1 LLAES
6 IVLALLG
13 GIAGLALAWW
23 GTGFLT
29 TLGPRELPRAHQIRV
44 DLPVL
49 LFTLG
54 ISILTGLLFG
64 IVPALRTSQINPN
77 EALKDAG
84 GTTEGRSR
92 HAYRNVL
99 ITAEIGLAFVLVMAA
114 GLMGKSL
121 LRLLNVNPGYDPHNV
136 LTAGVYVYGER
147 YQKNPQAELDLYDQ
161 AMRRLRATPGIDSV
175 AMVSTVPLAN
185 FDRRA
190 LHIQDRPLANEAEAP
205 SPDTYSVSP
214 DYFRVLRIPLRR
226 GRLFTDADRAG
237 APAVAII
244 SESCARAVFPNE
256 DPIGKHIQLGARQN
270 DKPWLTVVGVVGDVR
285 QHGFDRPSQ
294 MEAYLSQAQ
303 DTNFAY
309 NVVMRTEGD
318 PRRFEQTLRQAF
330 LAADNTQ
337 PVFQV
342 RPLEDYVAESQAT
355 RRFSLML
362 LALFGALALALAVV
376 GIYGVISYTVSLRT
390 RELGIRLALGAER
403 RAILAMVLRQG
414 LVLLAAGLSLGF
426 TASLLL
432 TRSLASLLFQ
442 VHPLDV
448 ATLCGVTLIL
458 SAIALLANYLPAR
471 RASQVNPIV
480 ALRYE

>member
-1 LLAES
+1 
-6 IVLALLG
+6 
-13 GIAGLALAWW
+13 
-23 GTGFLT
+23 
-29 TLGPRELPRAHQIRV
+29 
-44 DLPVL
+44 
-49 LFTLG
+49 
-54 ISILTGLLFG
+54 
-64 IVPALRTSQINPN
+64 
-77 EALKDAG
+77 
-84 GTTEGRSR
+84 
-92 HAYRNVL
+92 
-99 ITAEIGLAFVLVMAA
+99 
-114 GLMGKSL
+114 
-121 LRLLNVNPGYDPHNV
+121 
-136 LTAGVYVYGER
+136 
-147 YQKNPQAELDLYDQ
+147 
-161 AMRRLRATPGIDSV
+161 
-175 AMVSTVPLAN
+175 
-185 FDRRA
+185 
-190 LHIQDRPLANEAEAP
+190 
-205 SPDTYSVSP
+205 
-214 DYFRVLRIPLRR
+214 
-226 GRLFTDADRAG
+226 
-237 APAVAII
+237 
-244 SESCARAVFPNE
+244 
-256 DPIGKHIQLGARQN
+256 
-270 DKPWLTVVGVVGDVR
+270 LTVVGVVGDVR

-330 LAADNTQ
+330 LAADDTQ